1 MIDRWHSFSSFTVF
15 NGIDKY
21 RVSSPRKNE
30 SKLSLT
36 FKHFGSGLSGVR
48 VPMSAS
54 RHRVSRIKDPGS
66 SIWVLSFLVLL
77 LILTLSGCSTT
88 PVEIKAEES
97 FAADSL
103 GTEIPF
109 ATPEIIRLHEANLT
123 RKYLIG
129 PGDMIKVGVWNRP
142 KLSGEHVVGPYG
154 HITLPMLGEFK
165 IGGLD
170 RDDAAKSI
178 SESYTKY
185 YDEPIVTVEI
195 LKYMNNKVYVLG
207 RVSNPG
213 VIHFSGSGTLL
224 EALSMSGGL
233 PTHDKTIFLSKCY
246 IVRGKEQI
254 IWIDL
259 LQLLQKA
266 NIKLNIR
273 LANNDIIYIPE
284 WMDATVFVMGEIKN
298 PGSYQIQTAGL
309 SLLDAINLAGGPT
322 ENANIR
328 KIRLIREMKEQEGVK
343 IVDLDT
349 ILARGD
355 YSQNYPMKDNDIIYV
370 PRRGIAK
377 FNYYLRQ
384 IDPFMR
390 TFISSIIIHEAV
402 KD

>member
-1 MIDRWHSFSSFTVF
+1 
-15 NGIDKY
+15 
-21 RVSSPRKNE
+21 
-30 SKLSLT
+30 
-36 FKHFGSGLSGVR
+36 
-48 VPMSAS
+48 MSAS
-54 RHRVSRIKDPGS
+54 KQQLRKFKQPVSSFKFPHCHFVADGISASLRKVLNIRHSAS
-66 SIWVLSFLVLL
+66 SICALSFLVLL

-88 PVEIKAEES
+88 PVEIKVEES

-109 ATPEIIRLHEANLT
+109 ATPEIIHLHEANLT

-154 HITLPMLGEFK
+154 HITLPILGEFK
-165 IGGLD
+165 IEGLG
-170 RDDAAKSI
+170 RDNAAKSI

-185 YDEPIVTVEI
+185 YDEPIVTVTI
-195 LKYMNNKVYVLG
+195 SKYMNNKVYVLG

-213 VIHFSGSGTLL
+213 VVHFSGIGTLL

-233 PTHDKTIFLSKCY
+233 PTQDKRIFLSKCY

-259 LQLLQKA
+259 LQLLQKGK
-266 NIKLNIR
+266 IKLNIR
-273 LANNDIIYIPE
+273 LANNDVIYIPE
-284 WMDATVFVMGEIKN
+284 STDAAVFVMGEVKN
-298 PGSYQIQTAGL
+298 PGSYQIQTASL

-322 ENANIR
+322 EDSNIK

-343 IVDLDT
+343 IVDLDK

-355 YSQNYPMKDNDIIYV
+355 YSQNYLLKDNDIIYV

-384 IDPFMR
+384 IDPLTR
-390 TFISSIIIHEAV
+390 TFITGFVTYEV
-402 KD
+402 TRD